1 MISKI
6 FVNLPVQ
13 DLERSM
19 AFFRKVGFDFNP
31 NFTDHTA
38 ACMVIGEAIHAMLL
52 THEKFGE
59 FTSKSIADARSST
72 EVLTALACDSREEV
86 DRMVDRALEA
96 GGSPAREPKDHGFM
110 YERAFEDPDGH
121 IWEIFWMDE
130 SAIPAQ

>member
-1 MISKI
+1 MISNI

-31 NFTDHTA
+31 KFTDDTA
-38 ACMVIGEAIHAMLL
+38 ACMVIGEAIYAMLL

-59 FTSKSIADARSST
+59 FTKKPIADARSST
-72 EVLTALACDSREEV
+72 EVLTALGCASRAEV
-86 DRMVDRALEA
+86 DRIVDRALEA